1 MKTKDIEKAI
11 KNAITVEYSTVT
23 PEEEGKVETNGTK
36 KKGEK
41 KLFRKTTRAERMTK
55 LATLNSRTYIFLR
68 GMGINPKGL
77 SKKVN
82 GEVQANG
89 KKWEEAPKAEE
100 THEEEKASVIFQPIT
115 NTTEV
120 VKKEEKKEKVEA
132 TQQAKTEQPKKEEKK
147 SEPTVV
153 TVEDDVEPETEM
165 EKVLKPKKNYRANG
179 KKGRLFAKAAA
190 EAARAAAKKSA

>member
-1 MKTKDIEKAI
+1 MKTKAI
-11 KNAITVEYSTVT
+11 KNAIDVEYTTVT

-36 KKGEK
+36 KKDEK

-55 LATLNSRTYIFLR
+55 LATLNSRAYIFLR

-77 SKKVN
+77 SNKVN

-89 KKWEEAPKAEE
+89 KKWEDAPKTEE
-100 THEEEKASVIFQPIT
+100 AHEEEKASVIFQPIT

-132 TQQAKTEQPKKEEKK
+132 TQQAKTEQPKEEKK
-147 SEPTVV
+147 PEPTVV
-153 TVEDDVEPETEM
+153 AVEEDVEPETEM
-165 EKVLKPKKNYRANG
+165 EKVLKPKKNYRTNG
-179 KKGRLFAKAAA
+179 KKGRKEAKAAA
-190 EAARAAAKKSA
+190 DAARAAAKKSA

>member
-11 KNAITVEYSTVT
+11 KNAITVEYSMVK
-23 PEEEGKVETNGTK
+23 PEDEGTVETNWNK
-36 KKGEK
+36 KKNEK
-41 KLFRKTTRAERMTK
+41 KMFHKTTRAERMMK
-55 LATLNSRTYIFLR
+55 LATLNSRAYIFLR

-89 KKWEEAPKAEE
+89 KKWEDAPKTEE
-100 THEEEKASVIFQPIT
+100 VHEEEKASVIFQPIT

-132 TQQAKTEQPKKEEKK
+132 TQQAKTEQPKEERKP
-147 SEPTVV
+147 EPTVV
-153 TVEDDVEPETEM
+153 TVEDEVEPETEM

-179 KKGRLFAKAAA
+179 KKDRK
-190 EAARAAAKKSA
+190 EKQNAARAAAKKSA